1 MLQPS
6 TYFWHETLPSASNSM
21 RKWLDLFHKNV
32 QLPTKNA
39 LAMHSGSFAEFWTE
53 FWLGVFDSLDKDLQ
67 WSLSAVKMFKMS
79 QNKSN
84 KSQLILG
91 SSILIC
97 LRNICIF
104 VFNGIN
110 SLRLKAVSTKAC
122 TDTVSRLYLNI
133 NCYVMLCYVML
144 CYVMLCY
151 VMLCYVML
159 CYVMLCY
166 VMLCYVMLCYV
177 MLCYVMLCYVMLCYV
192 MLCYVMLWYMYY
204 LLSFSIASWY
214 F

>member
-1 MLQPS
+1 MLHDAGTTINQHWFTILCCWGANMLQPS

-67 WSLSAVKMFKMS
+67 WSLSAVKMFKMF

-84 KSQLILG
+84 KSKLILG
-91 SSILIC
+91 SSILIS

-110 SLRLKAVSTKAC
+110 SLWQMFTTKGRINVSLH
-122 TDTVSRLYLNI
+122 RHR
-133 NCYVMLCYVML
+133 
-144 CYVMLCY
+144 
-151 VMLCYVML
+151 
-159 CYVMLCY
+159 
-166 VMLCYVMLCYV
+166 
-177 MLCYVMLCYVMLCYV
+177 
-192 MLCYVMLWYMYY
+192 
-204 LLSFSIASWY
+204 
-214 F
+214 